1 MLHPLKAEPISQK
14 GPDQAVFAINEV
26 VLSRQRLQTTRI
38 RVRIA
43 EREYPMVV
51 GDGLIVTTAIGS
63 RGYNRSA
70 GGPLL
75 AHDAPTLALTAIA
88 PDARSKWH
96 NITVANSSVLEIDV
110 ASAEFR
116 SVRLETSDLEIR
128 DLRRVRIE
136 CCRQVHLPLLFDRGF
151 VGR

>member
-1 MLHPLKAEPISQK
+1 
-14 GPDQAVFAINEV
+14 
-26 VLSRQRLQTTRI
+26 
-38 RVRIA
+38 
-43 EREYPMVV
+43 MVV

-63 RGYNRSA
+63 GGYNRSV

-88 PDARSKWH
+88 QDPRSKWR
-96 NITVANSSVLEIDV
+96 NIIVASSAVIEIDV

-116 SVRLETSDLEIR
+116 PVRLETSDREIR

-136 CCRQVHLPLLFDRGF
+136 CCRQVRLPLLFDRDF
-151 VGR
+151 IGR